1 MEKLNSDSL
10 IKIKKKSDLL
20 SKFRKNSKLL
30 PNENMIPTF
39 ICLLLTIVLI
49 FALIMQVDSY
59 LSSVSQ
65 ARKELESNNIHKAEI
80 DSNTQKIANGNYDEK
95 DAYVE
100 KKLIELLSVEELTK
114 LTKGYWNYQL
124 FINNV
129 AVKSTDALISV
140 RSGDVK
146 ITITEKEG
154 LRVLPVNIHAMG
166 MVTSGDKSDSFYDHI
181 LFDANVKYSLDK
193 SKKDNVNTAV
203 YTVKDVK
210 AGQKFVITLSEPLVE
225 RLNLNSAD
233 ITISAK

>member
-10 IKIKKKSDLL
+10 IKIKKNLHLL

-49 FALIMQVDSY
+49 FVLVMQVDSY

-80 DSNTQKIANGNYDEK
+80 DSYTQKIANGNYDEK

-129 AVKSTDALISV
+129 AVKSTDAPISV

-225 RLNLNSAD
+225 RLNLNSVD